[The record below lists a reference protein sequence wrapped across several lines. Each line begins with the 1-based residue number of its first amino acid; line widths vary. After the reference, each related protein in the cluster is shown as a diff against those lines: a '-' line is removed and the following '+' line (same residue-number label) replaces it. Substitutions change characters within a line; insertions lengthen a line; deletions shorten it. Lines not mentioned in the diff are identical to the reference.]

1 MRRPSTASP
10 LESAQEADTRSVQG
24 GGDRRGALDGRS
36 APTDKTSN
44 EAPLNVIGA
53 GKPGARAAARGDANA
68 DPRSARPEVA
78 VHVSVIDGADR
89 LVYVDVRDRRGWKQ
103 PLAAEQVESEL
114 RHLPSATDGVT
125 PAMPRTVR
133 TLELGRPLA
142 PQHRVDS
149 IPASKTPTPY
159 SVGKASISASPSS
172 SAQHQRMSAPPR
184 APSCQLK
191 RRTRHRRGQDEP
203 AA

>member
-1 MRRPSTASP
+1 MRRPPTVSP
-10 LESAQEADTRSVQG
+10 LESAQEAETRSIQG
-24 GGDRRGALDGRS
+24 GGDPRGALDGRRE
-36 APTDKTSN
+36 PTDKRSN
-44 EAPLNVIGA
+44 DAPSNVIGP
-53 GKPGARAAARGDANA
+53 GKPGSRRAARGDANA

-114 RHLPSATDGVT
+114 RHLPSATNGVT
-125 PAMPRTVR
+125 SAEPRTVR
-133 TLELGRPLA
+133 TLEMGRPLA
-142 PQHRVDS
+142 PQP

-159 SVGKASISASPSS
+159 SVGKASISASPSP

-184 APSCQLK
+184 APTLPTQA
-191 RRTRHRRGQDEP
+191 THQAP
-203 AA
+203 ARAR